1 MRCRSGERVPA
12 GPSSS
17 LSEQVSFWRP
27 AHSMMFVSQAQVML
41 KVSQNRLT
49 QMAEEQAGFRT
60 GKSTTEQILKSLTK
74 KLSSTQKAGSKTNPH
89 FIEFLNQ
96 TLYRQTSSQE
106 SHLYTF
112 DACNKGFAMFKSDDH
127 NFLQTNHLSIYSNEM
142 FEIIHTEIS
151 LRYTL
156 AATP

>member
-89 FIEFLNQ
+89 FIEFLN
-96 TLYRQTSSQE
+96 
-106 SHLYTF
+106 
-112 DACNKGFAMFKSDDH
+112 
-127 NFLQTNHLSIYSNEM
+127 
-142 FEIIHTEIS
+142 
-151 LRYTL
+151 
-156 AATP
+156 